1 MLATSPRLRA
11 TGLRIVQAIPV
22 VIGVVVISF
31 LLTRALPGDP
41 AVYFAG
47 VAADADSIEQTRVA
61 MGLDKPMA
69 QQFLIYV
76 GDLLQGDLGQSL
88 SSGRSVAED
97 LAKRLPASLELTLTA
112 LLLAIAIAVPLGVL
126 AATRPGTWVDHLCRV
141 VVTAGVSLPTFFTG
155 ILLIYV
161 FYYLLGI
168 APSPLGRL
176 DFIYLDPDHVT
187 GFYLIDAALMG
198 DWETW
203 RGAAIQLIL
212 PAGTL
217 ALFTLAPIARMTRAA
232 MLSALSS
239 DFIRTARAAGLSNST
254 VLFRYAFRNALL
266 PVVTTL
272 GMVFSF
278 ALGANVLVEKVFAW
292 PGIGSYAVEALVVSD
307 YAAVQGFV
315 LAMALLFVALNL
327 VIDLLYTAIDPR
339 IGFSSK

>member
-1 MLATSPRLRA
+1 MLTTAPRLRA
-11 TGLRIVQAIPV
+11 ILLRVAQSIPV

-47 VAADADSIEQTRVA
+47 VTADAKSIEQTRVA
-61 MGLDKPMA
+61 MGLDKPLP
-69 QQFLIYV
+69 QQFFIYV
-76 GDLLQGDLGQSL
+76 GDLLQGDLGQSM

-141 VVTAGVSLPTFFTG
+141 IVTAGVSLPTFFTG
-155 ILLIYV
+155 ILLIYI
-161 FYYLLGI
+161 FYYLLGV

-176 DFIYLDPDHVT
+176 DFTYLDPDHVT

-203 RGAAIQLIL
+203 RGAAKQLIL

-217 ALFTLAPIARMTRAA
+217 ALFTLAPVARMTRAA
-232 MLSALSS
+232 MLTALSS

-254 VLFRYAFRNALL
+254 ILYRYAFRNALL

-327 VIDLLYTAIDPR
+327 VIDLLYTVIDPR
-339 IGFSSK
+339 IGFSSR

>member
-1 MLATSPRLRA
+1 MFATSPRLRA
-11 TGLRIVQAIPV
+11 TVLRVAQSIPV
-22 VIGVVVISF
+22 VIGVVIISF

-47 VAADADSIEQTRVA
+47 VAANTESIEQTRVA
-61 MGLDKPMA
+61 MGLDKPLIH
-69 QQFLIYV
+69 QFFVYV
-76 GDLLQGDLGQSL
+76 GNLLQGDLGQSL
-88 SSGRSVAED
+88 TSGRSVATD

-112 LLLAIAIAVPLGVL
+112 LILAIVIAVPLGVL

-141 VVTAGVSLPTFFTG
+141 IVTAGVSLPTFFTG
-155 ILLIYV
+155 ILLIYI

-203 RGAAIQLIL
+203 RGAAKQLIL
-212 PAGTL
+212 PATTL

-232 MLSALSS
+232 MLTALSS
-239 DFIRTARAAGLSNST
+239 DFIRTARAAGLSNRT
-254 VLFRYAFRNALL
+254 ILYRYAFRNALL

>member
-1 MLATSPRLRA
+1 MFATSPRLRA
-11 TGLRIVQAIPV
+11 TVLRVAQSIPV
-22 VIGVVVISF
+22 VIGVVIISF

-41 AVYFAG
+41 AVFFAG
-47 VAADADSIEQTRVA
+47 VAADTESIEQTRVA
-61 MGLDKPMA
+61 MGLDKPLI
-69 QQFLIYV
+69 QQFFVYV
-76 GDLLQGDLGQSL
+76 GNLLQGDLGQSL
-88 SSGRSVAED
+88 TSGQSVATD

-112 LLLAIAIAVPLGVL
+112 LILAIVIAVPLGVL

-141 VVTAGVSLPTFFTG
+141 IVTAGVSLPTFFTG
-155 ILLIYV
+155 ILLIYI

-203 RGAAIQLIL
+203 RGAAKQLIL
-212 PAGTL
+212 PATTL

-232 MLSALSS
+232 MLTALSS
-239 DFIRTARAAGLSNST
+239 DFIRTARAAGLSNRT
-254 VLFRYAFRNALL
+254 ILYRYAFRNALL

>member
-1 MLATSPRLRA
+1 MFATCPRLRA
-11 TGLRIVQAIPV
+11 TVLRVAQSIPV
-22 VIGVVVISF
+22 VIGVVIISF

-47 VAADADSIEQTRVA
+47 VAADTESIEQTRVA
-61 MGLDKPMA
+61 MGLDKPLI
-69 QQFLIYV
+69 QQFFVYV
-76 GDLLQGDLGQSL
+76 GNLLQGDLGQSL
-88 SSGRSVAED
+88 TSGQSVATD

-112 LLLAIAIAVPLGVL
+112 LILAIVIAVPLGVL

-141 VVTAGVSLPTFFTG
+141 IVTAGVSLPTFFTG
-155 ILLIYV
+155 ILLIYI

-203 RGAAIQLIL
+203 RGAAKQLIL
-212 PAGTL
+212 PATTL

-232 MLSALSS
+232 MLTALSS
-239 DFIRTARAAGLSNST
+239 DFIRTARAAGLSNRT
-254 VLFRYAFRNALL
+254 ILYRYAFRNALL